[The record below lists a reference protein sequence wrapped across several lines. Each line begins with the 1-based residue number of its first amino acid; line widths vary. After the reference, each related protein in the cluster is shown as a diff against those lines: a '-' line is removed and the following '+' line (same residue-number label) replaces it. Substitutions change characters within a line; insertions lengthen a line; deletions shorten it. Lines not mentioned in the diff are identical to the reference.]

1 MTMKRFRSAAG
12 AAAVVALAG
21 LLGLATVPGA
31 PAQDVL
37 KLTSYVPVGSGTWN
51 LYQKPFIDHVHDL
64 TDGQVK
70 IKGFSVGVLASPFD
84 AWKKVQQGVADI
96 CYCFPAFA
104 ANTDPANAILA
115 GLAGGMNSTDAF
127 LHWIF
132 YGEGGKL
139 WRAFRWLSDRGN
151 FAISPTGTSP
161 TEIFMHSH
169 RKIT

>member
-104 ANTDPANAILA
+104 ANTDPANAILTVP
-115 GLAGGMNSTDAF
+115 NSTPSSGFGSTYANASYRSALPDS
-127 LHWIF
+127 
-132 YGEGGKL
+132 
-139 WRAFRWLSDRGN
+139 RA
-151 FAISPTGTSP
+151 A
-161 TEIFMHSH
+161 
-169 RKIT
+169 